1 MGGVVDDDGP
11 GWQDTIRK
19 SGWDRSAMTD
29 AILVLNGG
37 SSSLKF
43 AAFQGGDELHLLV
56 RGSVSSIGE
65 RPRLHVAPTAT
76 TPPFDR
82 SLGEQPISIGKAF
95 EAVASYLA
103 DRGLLQRVRR
113 VGHRIVHGGREFTR
127 ATLIDERTLDALR
140 KLKPL
145 APIHQ
150 AINLEL
156 VDLANRLL
164 PGAMQVGCFDTAF
177 HAMQPELARLY
188 GLPHELSQQGIV
200 SYGFHGLS
208 YSHIASELHNRYGA
222 AAGGRTIVAHLGS
235 GASLCAMTEG
245 VSRATT
251 MGFSTLDGLVMSTR
265 CGAIDPGVL
274 LHLLQD
280 RKLSPDE
287 LMDLLY
293 ERSGLLGVSGISGSM
308 QTLLASKDPAAMRA
322 VDLFVYRVGREIGSL
337 AAAIGG
343 LDTLVFTAG
352 IGEHAPVIRQRICE
366 AAGWLGVALD
376 KALNANSEELVSA
389 PDSLVDVLVIPAD
402 EERAVA
408 AKIERFGTSVGGGP
422 F

>member
-1 MGGVVDDDGP
+1 
-11 GWQDTIRK
+11 
-19 SGWDRSAMTD
+19 MTD

-43 AAFQGGDELHLLV
+43 AVFQWRDDLHLLV

-65 RPRLHVAPTAT
+65 RPRLHVAPTAM

-95 EAVASYLA
+95 EAVTSYLA
-103 DRGLLQRVRR
+103 DRGLLRRVRQ
-113 VGHRIVHGGREFTR
+113 VGHRIVHGGREFAR
-127 ATLIDERTLDALR
+127 ATLLDERTLGALR
-140 KLKPL
+140 RLEPL

-156 VDLANRLL
+156 VDLASHLL
-164 PGAMQVGCFDTAF
+164 PGTMQVGCFDTAF
-177 HAMQPELARLY
+177 HAAQPEHARLY
-188 GLPHELSQQGIV
+188 GLPHEMAEQGIV

-235 GASLCAMTEG
+235 GASLCAMKTG
-245 VSRATT
+245 VSQATT

-265 CGAIDPGVL
+265 CGAIDPGIL

-280 RKLSPDE
+280 QKLSSDE
-287 LMDLLY
+287 LADLLY
-293 ERSGLLGVSGISGSM
+293 QRSGLLGVSGISGNM

-352 IGEHAPVIRQRICE
+352 IGEHAPAIRQSICE

-376 KALNANSEELVSA
+376 KALNARGEELISA
-389 PDSLVDVLVIPAD
+389 SDSLVDVLVIPAD

-408 AKIERFGTSVGGGP
+408 AELLGFEGKD
-422 F
+422 

>member
-1 MGGVVDDDGP
+1 
-11 GWQDTIRK
+11 
-19 SGWDRSAMTD
+19 MTD

-43 AAFQGGDELHLLV
+43 AVFQRGDELHLLV
-56 RGSVSSIGE
+56 RGGVSSIGL
-65 RPRLHVAPTAT
+65 RPRLHVAPAAT
-76 TPPFDR
+76 TPALDR

-103 DRGLLQRVRR
+103 DRDLLRRVRR
-113 VGHRIVHGGREFTR
+113 VGHRIVHGGREFAR
-127 ATLIDERTLDALR
+127 ATLLDERTLDALR
-140 KLKPL
+140 RLEPL

-164 PGAMQVGCFDTAF
+164 PGAVQVGCFDTAF
-177 HAMQPELARLY
+177 HATQPELARLY

-235 GASLCAMTEG
+235 GASLCAMKAG
-245 VSRATT
+245 VSHATT

-280 RKLSPDE
+280 RKLSSDE
-287 LMDLLY
+287 LTDLLY
-293 ERSGLLGVSGISGSM
+293 ERSGLLGVSGISGDM
-308 QTLLASKDPAAMRA
+308 QILLASKDPAAKRA

-366 AAGWLGVALD
+366 TTGWLGVALD
-376 KALNANSEELVSA
+376 HELNAKSEELVST
-389 PDSLVDVLVIPAD
+389 PDSPVNVLVIPAD

-408 AKIERFGTSVGGGP
+408 AEVLDFDTIPRAR
-422 F
+422 

>member
-1 MGGVVDDDGP
+1 
-11 GWQDTIRK
+11 
-19 SGWDRSAMTD
+19 MTD
-29 AILVLNGG
+29 VILVLNGG

-43 AAFQGGDELHLLV
+43 AAFQGRDELHLLV

-82 SLGEQPISIGKAF
+82 SLGEQPITIDKAF

-103 DRGLLQRVRR
+103 ERGLLRRVRS
-113 VGHRIVHGGREFTR
+113 VGHRIVHGGREFAR
-127 ATLIDERTLDALR
+127 ATLLDGGTLDALR
-140 KLKPL
+140 KLEPL

-156 VDLANRLL
+156 VDLASRLL
-164 PGAMQVGCFDTAF
+164 LGAVQVGCFDTAF
-177 HAMQPELARLY
+177 HATQPELARRY
-188 GLPHELSQQGIV
+188 GLPHEISEQGIV

-208 YSHIASELHNRYGA
+208 YSHVASELRNRYGA
-222 AAGGRTIVAHLGS
+222 AAGGKTIVAHLGS
-235 GASLCAMTEG
+235 GASLCAMKAG
-245 VSRATT
+245 ASQATT

-274 LHLLQD
+274 LHLLQE
-280 RKLSPDE
+280 RKLSSDE
-287 LMDLLY
+287 LTDLLY
-293 ERSGLLGVSGISGSM
+293 EKSGLLGVSGISGNM
-308 QTLLASKDPAAMRA
+308 QTLLASKDPAAVRA

-337 AAAIGG
+337 AAALGG

-352 IGEHAPVIRQRICE
+352 IGEHAPAIRRRICE
-366 AAGWLGVALD
+366 AAAWLGVAMD
-376 KALNANSEELVSA
+376 DGLNHRGEGLVSA
-389 PDSLVDVLVIPAD
+389 PDSCVNVLVMQAD

-408 AKIERFGTSVGGGP
+408 AELLSLEPT
-422 F
+422 